1 MATTVS
7 EKPADPTTTIQR
19 TIQIKRSTFVTVG
32 ALTIL
37 AAQFVVR
44 GVMGRHGY
52 FSLDDF
58 VFYTNASHSHLFDHD
73 FLLTPYNGHVMPGAF
88 AWVWISTKLAP
99 LNFTLV
105 LWTMLILQLV
115 IGLLMWQLLRLMFG
129 SRPAILV
136 PLTLFAFSTIT
147 LPASWWWAAAI
158 NQQPQQIAMLTA
170 LVTHVLYVRS
180 GRWYWAVSGPF
191 ALAVGLL
198 FFEKTALIVPFVGLM
213 TWMFFSEGSPVGALV
228 TALRRYWITWVGYLV
243 VLAPYTLF
251 YVTHVPN
258 QSRANPTTADF
269 VSLFDSV
276 VRQAIIP
283 GLVGGPWRWSDTG
296 VVDSNAAPAPLTQFV
311 AFALVGG
318 IVVLSVLVS
327 RVALKAWGLAVIYL
341 AMLTVLLTVAR
352 GSIIGA
358 VVIGSEYRYLTDFCL
373 VVAVCGSLAFLPTVF
388 RPWWRTQE
396 PARSHEEIPT
406 HVVGLH
412 IPTLVGVV
420 VAVLVAG
427 SIYSSHLFA
436 DRWTHN
442 PARTY
447 AENATRTMKDLKP
460 DDRLYNGV
468 VPTKVVWKL
477 LYPANLPTSMLGPL
491 GLDTQPLRTGETTD
505 QLKAFGADG
514 TLQAAK
520 VTGVGTNLFE
530 SKDCLVDV
538 RSTPRVIPLTSKIF
552 EWPWVLEMTYVANH
566 PGTLDIQAGRTTT
579 SAPIG
584 FGTKGF
590 GDLQTVYA
598 AVRGG
603 YDSITLTAPDNGFCI
618 KTLAIGAPQ
627 PNDW

>member
-1 MATTVS
+1 MS
-7 EKPADPTTTIQR
+7 EQPATTIQR
-19 TIQIKRSTFVTVG
+19 TIRIRRTTFVTVG
-32 ALTIL
+32 ALSIL
-37 AAQFVVR
+37 LAQFVVR
-44 GVMGRHGY
+44 GVLGRHGY

-58 VFYTNASHSHLFDHD
+58 VFYTKASHSHLFDHD

-99 LNFTLV
+99 LNYPVV
-105 LWTMLILQLV
+105 LWTMLILQLI
-115 IGLLMWQLLRLMFG
+115 IGLLMWQVLRLMFG

-147 LPASWWWAAAI
+147 LPASWWWAAAV
-158 NQQPQQIAMLTA
+158 NQQPQQIAMLAA
-170 LVTHVLYVRS
+170 LVTHILYVRS
-180 GRWYWAVSGPF
+180 GRWYWAVGGPV

-198 FFEKTALIVPFVGLM
+198 FFEKTALIVPFVGVM
-213 TWMFFSEGSPVGALV
+213 TWMFFSEGSPVGALA
-228 TALRRYWITWVGYLV
+228 TALRRYWITWAGYLV
-243 VLAPYTLF
+243 VLVPYTLY
-251 YVTHVPN
+251 YVSHVPN
-258 QSRANPTTADF
+258 QSRADPTTADF
-269 VSLFDSV
+269 VGLFDSV

-296 VVDSNAAPAPLTQFV
+296 VVDSNASPDPLMQIV

-318 IVVLSVLVS
+318 VVALSVLVS
-327 RVALKAWGLAVIYL
+327 RVALKAWGLAAIYL

-373 VVAVCGSLAFLPTVF
+373 IIAVCGSLAFLPTVF
-388 RPWWRTQE
+388 RPWWKDE
-396 PARSHEEIPT
+396 APASSHDDMPT

-412 IPTLVGVV
+412 VPTVVGVLVG
-420 VAVLVAG
+420 VLVAG
-427 SIYSSHLFA
+427 SIYSTYLFA

-447 AENATRTMKDLKP
+447 AANATRTMKDLKP

-477 LYPANLPTSMLGPL
+477 LYPANLPTSMLGPV
-491 GLDTQPLRTGETTD
+491 GLAAKPLKTGETTD
-505 QLKAFGADG
+505 RLMEFGADG
-514 TLQAAK
+514 TLQPAR

-538 RSTPRVIPLTSKIF
+538 HTKPRIIPLTSKVF
-552 EWPWVLEMTYVANH
+552 EWPWVLEMTYVVDH
-566 PGTLDIQAGRTTT
+566 PGTLDIHAGTTTT

-584 FGTKGF
+584 TGAKGF

-598 AVRGG
+598 AVKGG
-603 YDSITLTAPDNGFCI
+603 YDSITLSAPGNGFCI

>member
-1 MATTVS
+1 MAITIS
-7 EKPADPTTTIQR
+7 EKPADPITTIQR
-19 TIQIKRSTFVTVG
+19 TVQMKRSTFVTLG
-32 ALTIL
+32 ALAIL
-37 AAQFVVR
+37 LAQFVVR

-58 VFYTNASHSHLFDHD
+58 VFYTRASHSHLWNHN

-88 AWVWISTKLAP
+88 AWVWITTKLAP
-99 LNFTLV
+99 LNYSVV
-105 LWTMLILQLV
+105 LWTMLVLQLV
-115 IGLLMWQLLRLMFG
+115 IGVLMWQLLRLMFG
-129 SRPAILV
+129 TRPAILV

-147 LPASWWWAAAI
+147 LPASWWWAAAV

-170 LVTHVLYVRS
+170 LLTHVLYVRS
-180 GRWYWAVSGPF
+180 GRWYWALGGP
-191 ALAVGLL
+191 AAVAVGLL
-198 FFEKTALIVPFVGLM
+198 FFEKTALVVPFIGLM
-213 TWMFFSEGSPVGALV
+213 TWMFLSEGSPFGALL
-228 TALRRYWITWVGYLV
+228 TALRRYWITWIGYLV
-243 VLAPYTLF
+243 VLIPYTVYYL
-251 YVTHVPN
+251 THVPN
-258 QSRANPTTADF
+258 QSRADPTTADF
-269 VSLFDSV
+269 VGLFDSV
-276 VRQAIIP
+276 IRQAVIP

-296 VVDSNAAPAPLTQFV
+296 VVDSNAAPDPLMQFV

-318 IVVLSVLVS
+318 IVMLSVLVS

-341 AMLTVLLTVAR
+341 AALTVLLTVTR

-373 VVAVCGSLAFLPTVF
+373 IAAVCGGLAFLPIVF
-388 RPWWRTQE
+388 RPWWKDAT
-396 PARSHEEIPT
+396 PARAHEDLPT
-406 HVVGLH
+406 HIVGLH
-412 IPTLVGVV
+412 VPTLVT
-420 VAVLVAG
+420 VAVAVMVAG
-427 SIYSSHLFA
+427 SIYSTHLFA

-447 AENATRTMKDLKP
+447 AENASHTMKDLTP
-460 DDRLYNGV
+460 GDRLYNGV

-491 GLDTQPLRTGETTD
+491 GLDAQPLRTGETTD
-505 QLKAFGADG
+505 RLKEFGAHG
-514 TLQAAK
+514 TLQSSQ
-520 VTGVGTNLFE
+520 VTGVGTKLFE

-538 RSTPRVIPLTSKIF
+538 HSIPRIIPLTSKIF
-552 EWPWVLEMTYVANH
+552 EWPWVLEMTYVAER
-566 PGTLDIQAGRTTT
+566 PGTLDIDAGRTST

-584 FGTKGF
+584 VGPKGF

-603 YDSITLTAPDNGFCI
+603 YDSITLSAPDNGFCI